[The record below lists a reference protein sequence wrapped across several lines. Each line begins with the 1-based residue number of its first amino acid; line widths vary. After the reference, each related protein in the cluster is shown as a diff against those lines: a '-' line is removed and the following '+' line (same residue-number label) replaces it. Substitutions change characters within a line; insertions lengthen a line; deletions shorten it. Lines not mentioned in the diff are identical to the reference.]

1 MTKHTR
7 LRMPQWSI
15 HFQQD
20 IALFVHHSEKYKP
33 KQSDASSPTHS
44 GKWEPAMSP
53 MPSLGPLELPIE
65 NAQIPTR
72 KKRAHWKVIHRF
84 AFCLRSLKTVR
95 NQPLNAFEIYRTVVK
110 VLVRNYLTNRKKKPK
125 RQEKKKN
132 TTQAM
137 SNKVPR
143 HKNTKPMQS
152 KVYVHFSFKQKWELE
167 KRMKKHNNKK
177 ICSSSACTGATVRMI
192 QWKNDFH
199 TQQQYRAELESETNS
214 ASNKLED

>member
-1 MTKHTR
+1 
-7 LRMPQWSI
+7 
-15 HFQQD
+15 
-20 IALFVHHSEKYKP
+20 
-33 KQSDASSPTHS
+33 
-44 GKWEPAMSP
+44 MSP

-110 VLVRNYLTNRKKKPK
+110 VLVRNYLTNRKKKRKGK
-125 RQEKKKN
+125 RKKTQHKQCQTKYRDTKIQNQCRAKCTSTSVLNKN
-132 TTQAM
+132 ENLRSTWKKTQ
-137 SNKVPR
+137 
-143 HKNTKPMQS
+143 Q
-152 KVYVHFSFKQKWELE
+152 QK
-167 KRMKKHNNKK
+167 
-177 ICSSSACTGATVRMI
+177 ISSSSACTGATVRMM
-192 QWKNDFH
+192 QWKNNFH

>member
-110 VLVRNYLTNRKKKPK
+110 VLVGNYLTNRKKQKGK
-125 RQEKKKN
+125 RKKYN
-132 TTQAM
+132 TSNVKQSTATQKYKTNAE
-137 SNKVPR
+137 
-143 HKNTKPMQS
+143 QS
-152 KVYVHFSFKQKWELE
+152 
-167 KRMKKHNNKK
+167 
-177 ICSSSACTGATVRMI
+177 VRPL
-192 QWKNDFH
+192 QF
-199 TQQQYRAELESETNS
+199 
-214 ASNKLED
+214 